1 MGGKRKPVVALMY
14 DFDGTLSPGNMQEYN
29 FIPDLGM
36 GSAQF
41 WDECKQLAKNQD
53 ADEIL
58 AYMRHMVRKAGEKGL
73 QIQRNAFREHGK
85 SVELFPGVLEWF
97 NRINQFGESIGV
109 KLEHYIIS
117 SGLKEMVEGTP
128 IKKHFERIY
137 ASSFMY
143 DQHDV
148 AIWPALAVNY
158 TTKTQFLFRIN
169 KDVPE
174 VYDNNKINN
183 YVPEDQRHVPFRR
196 MIYFGDGST
205 DVPCMKLVRDKG
217 GVSIAV
223 YRSKKHGA
231 KDKAKTLQDESRV
244 NYIVNAD
251 YSEGTDLDTIVK
263 LTLRRMASEAELKH
277 WE

>member
-1 MGGKRKPVVALMY
+1 MGGKRKPIIALMY
-14 DFDGTLSPGNMQEYN
+14 DFDGTLSPGNMQEFN

-36 GSAQF
+36 GSADF
-41 WDECKQLAKNQD
+41 WQECKALAKEQD

-58 AYMRHMVRKAGEKGL
+58 AYMRHMVRKANEKGVPIL
-73 QIQRNAFREHGK
+73 RSTFRDYGK
-85 SVELFPGVLEWF
+85 TVELFPGVEDWF
-97 NRINQFGESIGV
+97 GRMNQFADAQGV

-158 TTKTQFLFRIN
+158 TNKTQFLFRIN

-174 VYDNNKINN
+174 VHDNAKINDF
-183 YVPEDQRHVPFRR
+183 VPEEARHVPFRR
-196 MIYFGDGST
+196 MVYFGDGST
-205 DVPCMKLVRDKG
+205 DVPCMKLVKDKG
-217 GVSIAV
+217 GVSIAI
-223 YRSKKHGA
+223 YRSKKRGA
-231 KDKAKTLQDESRV
+231 KDKAKKLQTENRV
-244 NYIVNAD
+244 NFIANGD
-251 YSEGTDLDTIVK
+251 YRDGTDLDSIVK
-263 LTLRRMASEAELKH
+263 LTIERMAKEAELKS